1 MIRETEL
8 GMMTGG
14 RCKLAEKMD
23 LAPWGVE
30 DKNDLLGGIPR
41 VGWEDIGKARIGC
54 LCRASSYCRGH
65 Y

>member
-14 RCKLAEKMD
+14 RCELAEKMD

-41 VGWEDIGKARIGC
+41 VGWEDIGKVRIGC
-54 LCRASSYCRGH
+54 L
-65 Y
+65 